1 MRSQLRTLLGSA
13 ALLAAVAAC
22 AAPAQPAPA
31 AAQPAASGAQSAASG
46 APPAAGSAAPAS
58 APASAPAA
66 STPRVTPLSPPI
78 TVTVG
83 SSTAELPYGSIV
95 ALERGYFQELG
106 IELDFQGRVGDSAA
120 AMTAA
125 AANNLDVAS
134 AATGPALFNSAARGI
149 DLSIVAA
156 NGEITR
162 DDRSQCWVARKDLI
176 ESGQV
181 KSPAD
186 FKGLRVAGQAQG
198 VGSSNDVYLAK
209 TLAPYGLTYA
219 DVDEISMEF
228 GSINQAMSNR
238 AIDIGWQ
245 IEPLMTLGIEQG
257 LYDRTSCTGE
267 FYPGYQVTFLF
278 YSPHFAENT
287 QAARNF
293 IYAHLK
299 GTREYDDALYR
310 DVNRDQIVEMLMKNT
325 AVKDRPLWDK
335 MARRW
340 YSPTGRIDTAILSS
354 DQDYYVQRGF
364 LNQTVDVSKLVNTA
378 FIDYANAALGE
389 YTVRP

>member
-1 MRSQLRTLLGSA
+1 MRSQLRTLLGSG
-13 ALLAAVAAC
+13 ALLAAAAAC
-22 AAPAQPAPA
+22 SAPAPPT
-31 AAQPAASGAQSAASG
+31 P
-46 APPAAGSAAPAS
+46 APPAAGSAAS
-58 APASAPAA
+58 APAPASPPVA
-66 STPRVTPLSPPI
+66 AAARVTPVSPPL

-106 IELDFQGRVGDSAA
+106 IEVDFKGRVGDSAA

-149 DLSIVAA
+149 DLTVVAA
-156 NGEITR
+156 GSEAFAGDT
-162 DDRSQCWVARKDLI
+162 SQCWVARKDLI

-186 FKGLRVAGQAQG
+186 FNGLRVAGQAQG

-209 TLAPYGLTYA
+209 TLAPYGLTAA
-219 DVDEISMEF
+219 DVEEISMEF

-238 AIDIGWQ
+238 AIDVGWQ
-245 IEPLMTLGIEQG
+245 IEPLMTFGIEQG
-257 LYDRTSCTGE
+257 LYDRIACTGAI
-267 FYPGYQVTFLF
+267 YPGYQITFLF
-278 YSPHFAENT
+278 YSPRFVTENA

-293 IYAHLK
+293 MYAHLK
-299 GTREYDDALYR
+299 GTREYDDAIFR
-310 DVNRDQIVEMLMKNT
+310 NVNRDEIIGMLIKHT
-325 AVKDRPLWDK
+325 AVTERALWDK

-340 YSPTGRIDTAILSS
+340 QNPTGQINTSILAS
-354 DQDYYVQRGF
+354 DQEFYVQHGF
-364 LNQTVDVSKLVNTA
+364 LSQTVDVNKLVNSS

-389 YTVRP
+389 YTTRP